1 MGALDGRVAIIT
13 GAGRGIGREHALLF
27 ASEGAKV
34 VVNDL
39 GGAVDG
45 SGDDRSPAQ
54 QVVEEIEAAGGQ
66 AIANDEN
73 VADWEGGK
81 RLIDAAVEAFGD
93 LHVLVNNAGILRD
106 RVIINMTEDE
116 WDSVIH
122 VHLKGHFVPT
132 RHAATY
138 WREQTKEGKEVK
150 ASVINT
156 SSTSGLLGNPGQ
168 SNYGAAKAGIAA
180 FTVITA
186 QELSRYGVRVNA
198 IAPAARTRMTE
209 QTPGLGD
216 IVKAPTDP
224 AKFDVWNPA
233 NISPLVAYLSTESCP
248 LTGKVLFVQGGVVRL
263 FQPWTMTEP
272 LQKNDRWPVAELA
285 ERLPGVVGVD
295 AAG

>member
-1 MGALDGRVAIIT
+1 MGALEGRVAIIT
-13 GAGRGIGREHALLF
+13 GAGRGIGRERALLF

-66 AIANDEN
+66 AVANDEN
-73 VADWEGGK
+73 GADWEGGK
-81 RLIDAAVEAFGD
+81 RRIDAAVEAFGD

-138 WREQTKEGKEVK
+138 WREQSKAGKDVK
-150 ASVINT
+150 ASIINT
-156 SSTSGLLGNPGQ
+156 SSTSGLLGNAGQ
-168 SNYGAAKAGIAA
+168 ANYGAAKAGIGAL
-180 FTVITA
+180 TVIAA
-186 QELSRYGVRVNA
+186 QELIRYGVRVNA

-209 QTPGLGD
+209 GTPGLSD
-216 IVKAPTDP
+216 IVKAPNDE
-224 AKFDVWNPA
+224 AAFDVWSPA
-233 NISPLVAYLSTESCP
+233 NISPLVAYLATEGCNAN
-248 LTGKVLFVQGGVVRL
+248 GRVFFVQGGEIRT
-263 FQPWTMTEP
+263 FQNWTMT
-272 LQKNDRWPVAELA
+272 DTISRDSRWTVPDLEIAMEKL
-285 ERLPGVVGVD
+285 VGS
-295 AAG
+295 